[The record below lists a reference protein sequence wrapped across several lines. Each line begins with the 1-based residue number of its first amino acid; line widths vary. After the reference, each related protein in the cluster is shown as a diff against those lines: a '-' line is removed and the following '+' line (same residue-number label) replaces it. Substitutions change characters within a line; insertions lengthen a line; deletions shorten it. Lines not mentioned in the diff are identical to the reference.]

1 MWLKSYFVASTCD
14 TKSELLTK
22 KIQLAECMKS
32 TRVRKWAKYL
42 SENWFYTH
50 LDEDEDDIINIISLA
65 TNIPEQK
72 KIKDLLR

>member
-1 MWLKSYFVASTCD
+1 
-14 TKSELLTK
+14 
-22 KIQLAECMKS
+22 MKS

-42 SENWFYTH
+42 SENWSYTH

-72 KIKDLLR
+72 KIKDILR